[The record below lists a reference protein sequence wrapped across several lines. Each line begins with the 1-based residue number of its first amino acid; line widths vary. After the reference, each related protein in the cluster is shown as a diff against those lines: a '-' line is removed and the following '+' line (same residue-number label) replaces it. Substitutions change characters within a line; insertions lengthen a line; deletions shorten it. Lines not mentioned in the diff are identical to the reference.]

1 MGESPGPQDIATG
14 EPFTGPAGDLLK
26 RILASIGL
34 RHTDC
39 WLTNVVKFVS
49 QGDEITK
56 DVIEFFT
63 PYLLREIEAVDP
75 EIVIAIGSTPA
86 KALLNTKKPISQIR
100 GQMQEV
106 ERSNGDANI
115 QPGLSASRRVKEKG
129 SVGRYETGAGISGQ
143 IDQVRN
149 GKIRIC
155 PRKTRKNAKKKMI
168 IFAAFACLAGKIFL
182 YEECG
187 NHCHRI
193 GAFDA
198 GKDGYEQSLVYR
210 TA

>member
-1 MGESPGPQDIATG
+1 MQAALFSGRREPSGESLDGIKREILERAKALYPDRAFVFGMGNEHARVLVVGESPGPQDIATG

-34 RHTDC
+34 RHNDC

-63 PYLLREIEAVDP
+63 PYLFREIEAVNP
-75 EIVIAIGSTPA
+75 EIIIAIGSTPA

-106 ERSNGDANI
+106 NGRMVMPTFNPAYLLRDATKK
-115 QPGLSASRRVKEKG
+115 KEVWDDMK
-129 SVGRYETGAGISGQ
+129 
-143 IDQVRN
+143 QVREFL
-149 GKIRIC
+149 
-155 PRKTRKNAKKKMI
+155 AK
-168 IFAAFACLAGKIFL
+168 
-182 YEECG
+182 E
-187 NHCHRI
+187 
-193 GAFDA
+193 
-198 GKDGYEQSLVYR
+198 
-210 TA
+210 